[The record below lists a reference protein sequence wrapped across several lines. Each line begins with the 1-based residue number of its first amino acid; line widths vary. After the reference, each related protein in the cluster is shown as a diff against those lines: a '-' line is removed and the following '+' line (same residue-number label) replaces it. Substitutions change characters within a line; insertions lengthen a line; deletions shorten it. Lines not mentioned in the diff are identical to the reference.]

1 MDAATRAWLIAQ
13 LGTATPLP
21 DLEARF
27 TRLGKARAV
36 ALEVLGERLAAF
48 IAQPTTVNVS
58 GVVSV
63 SFSANIAALQKQIA
77 DLRNGQPVA
86 PDEDD
91 PDGDGIA
98 GDNGFGVILLRERPR
113 R

>member
-21 DLEARF
+21 DLEDRYN
-27 TRLGKARAV
+27 RLRKARAV
-36 ALEVLGERLAAF
+36 ALEILGERLAAF
-48 IAQPTTVNVS
+48 ISNPGVVNVS

-63 SFSANIAALQKQIA
+63 SFVANITALQKQIA

-98 GDNGFGVILLRERPR
+98 GDNGLGVIQLKERPR